1 MKKKQGQCIKQIKN
15 NFIQLRETLDNIEKD
30 LDSEDNFESLG
41 AIYYGTA
48 LIACLNNIADEI
60 DKLSADEIDK
70 LSDKIAQEREKN

>member
-1 MKKKQGQCIKQIKN
+1 MKKKQGIRIKCIKQIKE

-30 LDSEDNFESLG
+30 LDSEDNFESLE

-48 LIACLNNIADEI
+48 LITCLNNI
-60 DKLSADEIDK
+60 ADEIDK